1 MIVVADTSPLNYLV
15 RSRYVWILP
24 ELFGKVVVPNAVV
37 TEMQHPR
44 APADVQAFSGSPP
57 AWLEC
62 VEVGRVEDGLDSSLG
77 DGEREAISLALQF
90 HADALLID
98 DLAGRKEAQS
108 RGIAARGTLAILL
121 QASLRGH
128 LDFPTAFNQLQQL
141 GFRASRALQEEL
153 YNLYSQRQ
161 PS

>member
-1 MIVVADTSPLNYLV
+1 MIVVADTSPLNYLI
-15 RSRYVWILP
+15 RSGNVWILP
-24 ELFGKVVVPNAVV
+24 ELFGKVLVPKAVQ

-44 APADVQAFSGSPP
+44 APGEVQAFSGSPP

-62 VEVGRVEDGLDSSLG
+62 LEVGRVEDGLDSSLG
-77 DGEREAISLALQF
+77 DGEREAISLALQT

-98 DLAGRKEAQS
+98 DLAGRREAQS
-108 RGIAARGTLAILL
+108 RGIAARGTFAILL

-128 LDFPTAFNQLQQL
+128 LHFPTAFNQLQRL

-153 YNLYSQRQ
+153 FDLYSKGQ
-161 PS
+161 PG